1 MSSAAHRRQGPDG
14 RLILDNI
21 SRALKEQNWLA
32 AGIDFVP
39 PLLINAVPCQ

>member
-1 MSSAAHRRQGPDG
+1 V
-14 RLILDNI
+14 ILENI

-39 PLLINAVPCQ
+39 ALLIDAVPCQ